1 MAKELKNRK
10 DMDPRWQWRLEDI
23 FATEEAY
30 EQAYEQAQADIGKM
44 AAWQGR
50 VKENPRQAIQD
61 ADRLEL
67 QFDHLAAYALM
78 RKDEDSGDPERQ
90 ARAAKFPHPY

>member
-30 EQAYEQAQADIGKM
+30 EQATNRRRLISGK
-44 AAWQGR
+44 WPRGR
-50 VKENPRQAIQD
+50 D
-61 ADRLEL
+61 A
-67 QFDHLAAYALM
+67 
-78 RKDEDSGDPERQ
+78 
-90 ARAAKFPHPY
+90 

>member
-44 AAWQGR
+44 AGT
-50 VKENPRQAIQD
+50 
-61 ADRLEL
+61 
-67 QFDHLAAYALM
+67 
-78 RKDEDSGDPERQ
+78 RKREPAPGDPGRGQ
-90 ARAAKFPHPY
+90 AGIAV